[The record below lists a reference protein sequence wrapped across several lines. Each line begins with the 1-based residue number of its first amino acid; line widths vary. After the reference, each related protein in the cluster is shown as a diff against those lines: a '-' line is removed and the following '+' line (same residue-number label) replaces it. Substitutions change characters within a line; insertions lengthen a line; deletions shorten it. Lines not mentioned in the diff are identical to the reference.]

1 MSLDPVSVRML
12 SQHLCSPK
20 FRTPEEV
27 VSHFGAMQAQEYR
40 MMRWAV
46 SMRTVRPSEK
56 AFRQAYDE
64 GRIIRLH
71 LHRGTW
77 QLVTRDDYW
86 WMLRLC
92 GPRSEAAI
100 RGWMHSNRIDI
111 PEDELMNIRELLVA
125 EAGRGGSVTKEDFVR
140 ALAGQGITMDDH
152 RLSYHIRMAELS
164 GTLCSGDLHPRK
176 ATYSL
181 VHAKIG
187 PELVQ
192 PDRDD
197 SLALLARKYFRSHS
211 PATLEDF
218 VWWSGLG
225 VADCRRAMALLGGE
239 LHSESISGR
248 AFHIHTDCR
257 TRGFRKG
264 RLVLLPPYDEYLIG
278 YKSRDVVLDPDL
290 SHRAH
295 NRTGLFYPVILK
307 DGRVCGNWK
316 PTVLGQLPTAPS
328 LHSSPAAPSDLSLSL
343 FEGDEV
349 DGSAAAMA
357 IDAYL
362 AFVEGNKIKRRL

>member
-125 EAGRGGSVTKEDFVR
+125 EAGRGCSVTKEDFVR

-181 VHAKIG
+181 VRAKIG
-187 PELVQ
+187 PEPVL

-197 SLALLARKYFRSHS
+197 ALALLARKPSRTSSGGPGWES
-211 PATLEDF
+211 PTAVGQWPCWEANCIRKAF
-218 VWWSGLG
+218 P
-225 VADCRRAMALLGGE
+225 GE
-239 LHSESISGR
+239 PFIFTQTAVPGASGR
-248 AFHIHTDCR
+248 AGLSSCLRTTSISSATRAAMSYWIR
-257 TRGFRKG
+257 TRATGPTTVRDYSFRSS
-264 RLVLLPPYDEYLIG
+264 
-278 YKSRDVVLDPDL
+278 SRM
-290 SHRAH
+290 AGCAA
-295 NRTGLFYPVILK
+295 TGIP
-307 DGRVCGNWK
+307 
-316 PTVLGQLPTAPS
+316 
-328 LHSSPAAPSDLSLSL
+328 LSL
-343 FEGDEV
+343 
-349 DGSAAAMA
+349 GSC
-357 IDAYL
+357 I
-362 AFVEGNKIKRRL
+362 RR